1 VTSKPII
8 SLSFL
13 ILSFLT
19 HPFANHFHVLLL
31 SSSSALKR
39 NGKKLYELG
48 REGKTAEDLQ
58 IEPREVTIY
67 ELQLVSCQRKEQ
79 NNDEK
84 SAPIQSFVI
93 DVECG
98 GGTYIRSLTRDI
110 GIALGTVATM
120 TKLERTK
127 QGQFLTEHVLPP
139 TTLENG
145 EGNEIIDLH
154 LDSKNDKQNC
164 DNWTPSTI
172 SDAIRM
178 CREQVLVFEDDGL
191 RND

>member
-1 VTSKPII
+1 M
-8 SLSFL
+8 
-13 ILSFLT
+13 
-19 HPFANHFHVLLL
+19 
-31 SSSSALKR
+31 
-39 NGKKLYELG
+39 G

-58 IEPREVTIY
+58 IEPREVIIY
-67 ELQLVSCQRKEQ
+67 DLQLVSCCR
-79 NNDEK
+79 NDANAIK
-84 SAPIQSFVI
+84 SFVI

-139 TTLENG
+139 TLDKTG
-145 EGNEIIDLH
+145 EGKDEIDLH
-154 LDSKNDKQNC
+154 LDFKNDKQNC

-178 CREQVLVFEDDGL
+178 CREKVLVFEDDGL
-191 RND
+191 RKD